1 MNASD
6 NGKKYSI
13 KHSITPDELEQ
24 VAAREHVCVEYLEE
38 AINTGILIIPRNRNH
53 PGARPVAIGA
63 GVSTKI
69 NANLGTSALASS
81 WEDELHKLDV
91 AIRAGADTAM
101 DLSTGGD
108 LKRIR
113 QEILAASTVPIGTV
127 PVYEVARRVS
137 DMELPNGFLDTPR
150 ELFFEVVEEQAEQGV
165 DYFTL
170 HAGVTRKALEACDR
184 NPRVAGIVSRGGAL
198 MANWM
203 RANNAENPYYEDFER
218 LCSILGKH
226 TAAFSLGDGLRP
238 GSVCDATD
246 EMQLAE
252 LYVLGELTLKAWRHG
267 VQVMIEGPGHVPLDQ
282 IEMNVQLQKRVC
294 HGAPFYVLGPLVT
307 DIAPGYD
314 HITGAIGATV
324 AAAAG
329 ADLLC
334 YVTPSEHL
342 ALPDARDVHEGVVA
356 FRIAAHAADLVKGV
370 PGAYLWDE
378 AISRARKEFRW
389 DEHIKLAVDPV
400 RARKYRERDRL
411 PLNYEGCTMCGELCS
426 MRDARRS
433 ADKAARPEPR
443 PAGSQPE

>member
-1 MNASD
+1 
-6 NGKKYSI
+6 
-13 KHSITPDELEQ
+13 
-24 VAAREHVCVEYLEE
+24 
-38 AINTGILIIPRNRNH
+38 
-53 PGARPVAIGA
+53 
-63 GVSTKI
+63 
-69 NANLGTSALASS
+69 
-81 WEDELHKLDV
+81 
-91 AIRAGADTAM
+91 
-101 DLSTGGD
+101 
-108 LKRIR
+108 
-113 QEILAASTVPIGTV
+113 
-127 PVYEVARRVS
+127 VYEVARRVS
-137 DMELPNGFLDTPR
+137 DMELANGFLDTPR

-170 HAGVTRKALEACDR
+170 HAGVTRRALEAAVR

-218 LCSILGKH
+218 LCGILAKH
-226 TAAFSLGDGLRP
+226 TGTFSLGDGLRP

-252 LYVLGELTLKAWRHG
+252 LYVLGELTLKAWEHG

-282 IEMNVQLQKRVC
+282 IEMNVQLQKRAC
-294 HGAPFYVLGPLVT
+294 HDAPFYVLGPLVT

-342 ALPDARDVHEGVVA
+342 ALPDARDVHEGVIA
-356 FRIAAHAADLVKGV
+356 FRIAAHAADLVKGIH
-370 PGAYLWDE
+370 GAYAWDE

-389 DEHIKLAVDPV
+389 DEHIRLAVDPV
-400 RARKYRERDRL
+400 RAREYRERDRL
-411 PLNYEGCTMCGELCS
+411 PLDYEGCTMCGELCS
-426 MRDARRS
+426 MREKKRS
-433 ADKAARPEPR
+433 AGKAAGPEWR
-443 PAGSQPE
+443 STGSQLK